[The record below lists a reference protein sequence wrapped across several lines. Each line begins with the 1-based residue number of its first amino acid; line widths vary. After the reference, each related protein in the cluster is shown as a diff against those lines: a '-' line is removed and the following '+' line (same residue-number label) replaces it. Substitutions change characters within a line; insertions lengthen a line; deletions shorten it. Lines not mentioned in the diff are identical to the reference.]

1 MSVQR
6 YSHVHLWCYYCIW
19 RNGWRKKNISTE
31 IHTEIRNEISSS
43 DLDVYIDPLKTCVNE
58 FYDGFTGMGGG
69 RVTFDLCSPVIPF
82 SSSARLCLKVFLYL
96 QKQTNKQKNKRER
109 LWLWILCA
117 EVWIRSTGGQHA
129 VDSTRTSQS
138 RHCVLSLWKK

>member
-1 MSVQR
+1 MQR
-6 YSHVHLWCYYCIW
+6 YSHVQLLCYYCIW
-19 RNGWRKKNISTE
+19 RNGWCEKNIITE

-43 DLDVYIDPLKTCVNE
+43 DLDVYIDPLKTCVN
-58 FYDGFTGMGGG
+58 GFTMVLTGMGGG
-69 RVTFDLCSPVIPF
+69 GVVWPLTSAHRLSP
-82 SSSARLCLKVFLYL
+82 FLL
-96 QKQTNKQKNKRER
+96 QPDYAWKFFFTYRNKQTNKKNKRER